1 MSNDLTFRKT
11 WISISSENF
20 VKVFLALSVRLL
32 LYVQWHVLA
41 VCCVMALRNAFIK

>member
-1 MSNDLTFRKT
+1 MSNDLTFRKNL
-11 WISISSENF
+11 ISISSENF

-41 VCCVMALRNAFIK
+41 VCSVMA